1 MSNFE
6 KIQSDELAECQ
17 DYQDW
22 IEYQQSETIQAIDA
36 DLEYQIDSE
45 WDEHWDEFDA
55 ELEDINIELEQAAH
69 LERFDEIF
77 DVIHP
82 SIQGSR

>member
-6 KIQSDELAECQ
+6 KIQSGELSGREDYEAMQELQQ
-17 DYQDW
+17 DQ
-22 IEYQQSETIQAIDA
+22 
-36 DLEYQIDSE
+36 E

-69 LERFDEIF
+69 LEKFDEIF

>member
-6 KIQSDELAECQ
+6 KIQSDELSGREDYEAMQELQQ
-17 DYQDW
+17 DQ
-22 IEYQQSETIQAIDA
+22 
-36 DLEYQIDSE
+36 E
-45 WDEHWDEFDA
+45 WEEHWDEFDA

>member
-1 MSNFE
+1 MTVDDFDTTVTTE
-6 KIQSDELAECQ
+6 ETQ
-17 DYQDW
+17 DYSDYVAAEELRE
-22 IEYQQSETIQAIDA
+22 IES
-36 DLEYQIDSE
+36 DLV

>member
-22 IEYQQSETIQAIDA
+22 IEYQQSEAIQAIDA

-45 WDEHWDEFDA
+45 WDDHWDEFDA

>member
-6 KIQSDELAECQ
+6 KIQSDELSGREDYEAMQELQQ
-17 DYQDW
+17 DQ
-22 IEYQQSETIQAIDA
+22 
-36 DLEYQIDSE
+36 E
-45 WDEHWDEFDA
+45 WDEHCDEFDA
-55 ELEDINIELEQAAH
+55 ELEDINIELEQAAD

-77 DVIHP
+77 DVILP

>member
-1 MSNFE
+1 MTFDDFDTTVTNE
-6 KIQSDELAECQ
+6 ETQ
-17 DYQDW
+17 DYSDYVAAEELRE
-22 IEYQQSETIQAIDA
+22 IES
-36 DLEYQIDSE
+36 DLV

-69 LERFDEIF
+69 IEKFDEIF

>member
-6 KIQSDELAECQ
+6 KIQSDELSGREDYEAMQELQQ
-17 DYQDW
+17 DQ
-22 IEYQQSETIQAIDA
+22 
-36 DLEYQIDSE
+36 E
-45 WDEHWDEFDA
+45 WAEHWDEFDTV
-55 ELEDINIELEQAAH
+55 LEDINIELEQAAH

>member
-1 MSNFE
+1 MTFDDFDTTVTNE
-6 KIQSDELAECQ
+6 ETQ
-17 DYQDW
+17 DYSDYVAAEELRE
-22 IEYQQSETIQAIDA
+22 IES
-36 DLEYQIDSE
+36 DLV

-69 LERFDEIF
+69 LEKFDEIF

>member
-1 MSNFE
+1 MTFDDFDTTVTNE
-6 KIQSDELAECQ
+6 ETQ
-17 DYQDW
+17 DYSDYVAAEELRE
-22 IEYQQSETIQAIDA
+22 IES
-36 DLEYQIDSE
+36 DLV

-69 LERFDEIF
+69 LEKFDEIF

-82 SIQGSR
+82 SIEGSR

>member
-1 MSNFE
+1 MSDFE
-6 KIQSDELAECQ
+6 KIQSDELSSRE
-17 DYQDW
+17 DY
-22 IEYQQSETIQAIDA
+22 EAMENLA
-36 DLEYQIDSE
+36 DQE

-55 ELEDINIELEQAAH
+55 ELENINIELEQAAH

-77 DVIHP
+77 DVVHP